1 MFNKIIVIFLLI
13 TSFKAIA
20 DESLTREQIVEKYN
34 DGNAYFNL
42 YNYEKALENYAYCNK
57 VFVECANNTGVAYL
71 KLGDNE
77 NAAEW
82 FTLAASNGFQMSIN
96 TLKKMGRP
104 IPANIKSANQNN
116 NTLGDIV
123 TGSLNVL
130 NAIIGGY
137 NRGADSALRNRP
149 RNASCTTIGNTTDCY
164 EY

>member
-1 MFNKIIVIFLLI
+1 MKYIIVIFLLI

-20 DESLTREQIVEKYN
+20 DENLTREQIVEKYN
-34 DGNAYFNL
+34 DGNAYLNL

-71 KLGDNE
+71 KLDDNE
-77 NAAEW
+77 TAAEW
-82 FTLAASNGFQMSIN
+82 FTLAARHGFQMSIN

-104 IPANIKSANQNN
+104 IPENINSSNQNN

-123 TGSLNVL
+123 SGSLSVL
-130 NAIIGGY
+130 NAVIGGY